1 MNELELFQFDGH
13 ELRKVYIDGEAWHV
27 VADYCKALGIQ
38 NATQAVNRLDQADL
52 CQTEVR
58 NTRGEMRPMWVA
70 NQEAILELIFKSDKP
85 QARALTRYFTHVV
98 IPAGMAALSA
108 PPVQRE
114 LSPRELAALVIAAE
128 DAKDAAIAERDQATV
143 RAITAER
150 EVDSQAELL
159 RSIHAQ
165 HGDLLVGDAAKYLL
179 TYFPQIGLKEKDLRA
194 RYKKWR
200 WMEQRK
206 NAPMAAHMV
215 GPNGTGRFTYRRG
228 RPWIDPQGK
237 ERVTLTPTLTP
248 KGLFDTAKRLLQESL
263 LASPAVNEV
272 VWVQQTMSPEPNDM
286 REAWLAGNEWEGDS
300 E

>member
-1 MNELELFQFDGH
+1 MSELIPFAFDGH
-13 ELRKVYIDGEAWHV
+13 GIRVIDIDGEPWF
-27 VADYCKALGIQ
+27 VALDICRALGIV
-38 NATQAVNRLDQADL
+38 NVTQAVSRLDEADL
-52 CQTEVR
+52 CRTEVSS
-58 NTRGEMRPMWVA
+58 G
-70 NQEAILELIFKSDKP
+70 NQDRKTNVVSQAGLMELAFRSDKP
-85 QARALTRYFTHVV
+85 EARALTRFVTRTI
-98 IPAGMAALSA
+98 IPEWIAARQA
-108 PPVQRE
+108 PVQRE